1 MLCNSK
7 QYCRL
12 IAEIFYQS
20 RRSFTQTRQLK
31 DLQQI
36 YDLLKEENL
45 CKTSVFSVT
54 LFLLLF
60 NISASATSYSETMNS
75 NGIFANNE
83 LDLQKIKVYGFD
95 FGL

>member
-1 MLCNSK
+1 MLCNNK
-7 QYCRL
+7 QYYRL

-45 CKTSVFSVT
+45 CKTLVFSVT
-54 LFLLLF
+54 FF
-60 NISASATSYSETMNS
+60 
-75 NGIFANNE
+75 
-83 LDLQKIKVYGFD
+83 
-95 FGL
+95 